1 MGSKNIPF
9 QKIDW
14 SEVPRTEHRGETGTS
29 YWQTVEFPGLRI
41 RIVEYSPGYKADH
54 WCEKGHFIY
63 CLEGSFINEL
73 RDGTVTALKTGM
85 SYIVTDKLS
94 THRSSTKEGAK
105 LLIVD
110 GGFLKFNTDMIN

>member
-1 MGSKNIPF
+1 MDSRNIPF

-41 RIVEYSPGYKADH
+41 RIVEYTAGYKADH

-63 CLEGSFINEL
+63 CLEGSFTNEL
-73 RDGTVTALKTGM
+73 RDGRETILNAGM

-94 THRSSTKEGAK
+94 SHRSVTKEGAK
-105 LLIVD
+105 ILIVD
-110 GGFLKFNTDMIN
+110 GEFLKLNNE